1 MTARCTL
8 RTAQAGDRAA
18 IQAIYR
24 PAMKDLI
31 SEIWGWDEVWQQADF
46 SAHFMPEGITLA
58 CLGQTLAGYSQVEDR
73 DGRLFIRMIAVHP
86 QHQHCGIGGVL
97 LESVIASADRLSRPV
112 SLEVFRINA
121 FARAFYE
128 RHGFVVEAAT
138 PHGLVMCRP

>member
-31 SEIWGWDEVWQQADF
+31 SEIWGWDGVWQQADF

-86 QHQHCGIGGVL
+86 QHQHCGIGSVL
-97 LESVIASADRLSRPV
+97 LESVIASADRLVAPGEPGGVPDQR
-112 SLEVFRINA
+112 L
-121 FARAFYE
+121 RA
-128 RHGFVVEAAT
+128 GV
-138 PHGLVMCRP
+138 L